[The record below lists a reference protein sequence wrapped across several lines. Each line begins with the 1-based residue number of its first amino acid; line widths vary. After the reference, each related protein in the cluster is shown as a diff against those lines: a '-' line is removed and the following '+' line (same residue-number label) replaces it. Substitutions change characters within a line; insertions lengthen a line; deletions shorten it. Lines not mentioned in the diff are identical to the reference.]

1 MSSASF
7 IDSVLCL
14 LLLLGLFV
22 ALGSC
27 QFKISVVQNN
37 ITAQPVEFIL
47 YCNQTI
53 AQSDQRYEDLIWAV
67 GSLSKAPSR
76 SDLLLHNGGGLAGLS
91 ASVQVGDQTFYEGPV
106 LAREHTYWYCHHLLY
121 LSLAKLTTIYSKLIL
136 CCSVD
141 FITSFSLL
149 NISFYYSRCIVCV
162 AVYSIMGQ
170 GAVS

>member
-1 MSSASF
+1 MSSSSS
-7 IDSVLCL
+7 INSVLCL
-14 LLLLGLFV
+14 VLLLGLFV
-22 ALGSC
+22 TLGSC

-37 ITAQPVEFIL
+37 ITASPVEFIL

-106 LAREHTYWYCHHLLY
+106 LAREHTYWYCHHLLR
-121 LSLAKLTTIYSKLIL
+121 SLDINQHISYYIIL
-136 CCSVD
+136 CC
-141 FITSFSLL
+141 TALTLL
-149 NISFYYSRCIVCV
+149 QLHPYYSCV
-162 AVYSIMGQ
+162 AIYSIMGQ